1 MIPTQL
7 ADRVDIIRDF
17 NRFFTRQI
25 GVLRDGLLH
34 TPYSLTEARLLFEL
48 GSRQQVTATELRRA
62 LGLDAGYMSR
72 LLARFEEQGLL
83 ERQPDDADGRQR
95 QLRLTAHG
103 RQTFELLNTRS
114 QEEIAESLASLSED
128 AQVRLLQAML
138 TIRSTL
144 DSSFKFAEP
153 FVLRPHEP
161 GDMGWVVQ
169 QHGALYAREYG
180 WTTEFEA
187 LVANIV
193 SDFLRDYNPARE
205 RCWIAEM
212 GGERVGSVFLVE
224 QDETT
229 AKLRMLLVDPKA
241 RGTGLGSRLVTEC
254 MRFAKR
260 TGYKKM
266 VLWTNSILVEARHIY
281 QKAGFQLV
289 AEEPHHSFGHDLVG
303 ETWELTL

>member
-34 TPYSLTEARLLFEL
+34 TPYSLTEARLLFEM

-72 LLARFEEQGLL
+72 LLSRLEEQGLL
-83 ERQPDDADGRQR
+83 EGQPDDADGRQR
-95 QLRLTAHG
+95 QLRLTPHG

-114 QEEIAESLASLSED
+114 QEEIAESLASLNED

-144 DSSFKFAEP
+144 DSSFKFSEP

-169 QHGALYAREYG
+169 QHGALYAHEYG

-187 LVANIV
+187 LVASIV
-193 SDFLRDYNPARE
+193 SDFLRDYNPSRE

-224 QDETT
+224 HDATT
-229 AKLRMLLVDPKA
+229 AKLRLLLVDPKA
-241 RGTGLGSRLVTEC
+241 RGTGLGSRLVAEC
-254 MRFAKR
+254 IRFAKR
-260 TGYKKM
+260 AGYQM
-266 VLWTNSILVEARHIY
+266 MILWTNNVLVEARHIY
-281 QKAGFQLV
+281 QKTGFQLV